1 MLPSFLELI
10 PSVSHRHISVLHSG
24 MIISTE
30 KSTTDL
36 DLARDRQRRRKTEN
50 ILTDGMN
57 RGRTCT
63 AMRHPIALPSQDQVL
78 NH

>member
-1 MLPSFLELI
+1 MLPGFVELI

-24 MIISTE
+24 MIINIE

-50 ILTDGMN
+50 NNRWKEQGSNLHCLTETRPG
-57 RGRTCT
+57 T
-63 AMRHPIALPSQDQVL
+63 
-78 NH
+78 